1 MPRLPRPDRAP
12 IFSRT
17 DDETVEGVA
26 AQPPAVGMGD
36 MGDPALDAGVQLG
49 EADFAGM
56 IGGKPRPQ
64 HRDAACRDVAV
75 VGVAIVFGR
84 KLRVELGG
92 QLMFDRN

>member
-1 MPRLPRPDRAP
+1 
-12 IFSRT
+12 
-17 DDETVEGVA
+17 
-26 AQPPAVGMGD
+26 
-36 MGDPALDAGVQLG
+36 
-49 EADFAGM
+49 M

>member
-1 MPRLPRPDRAP
+1 
-12 IFSRT
+12 
-17 DDETVEGVA
+17 
-26 AQPPAVGMGD
+26 
-36 MGDPALDAGVQLG
+36 
-49 EADFAGM
+49 M

-92 QLMFDRN
+92 QLMFDRNWRFPKLGYDERWDRAPVPRTDPGSAER